1 MKSEKQIR
9 EEIWKVIMS
18 FSDEDSAFEQREKW
32 GTILGLK
39 KALE

>member
-1 MKSEKQIR
+1 LKNEK
-9 EEIWKVIMS
+9 EIKNLIWEVIMS
-18 FSDEDSAFEQREKW
+18 FSDEDSAFEQWEKW